1 MQPAYFLA
9 STLNLN
15 QDPIILSDDEAHHA
29 IKVRR
34 TNIGEKIFVTDGN
47 GLVVEALV
55 TKIGPGNRLE
65 AQVLNKQNQIIQSPI
80 ICVAQAIA
88 KGDRAD
94 LSIEL
99 LTEVGVDQIIP
110 WQANRCISKLEDK
123 SDKLIQKWQNTS
135 RESTKQSRR
144 ALVPQILDLVTT
156 SQLVNLFNKY
166 EKVVILDPDSDN
178 KFIDTVKSV
187 TKNVLLVIGPEGG
200 IDDSE
205 MQSFKNANANFTSLG
220 NSILRT
226 SSAGAISSAIL
237 LANTK
242 WLK

>member
-34 TNIGEKIFVTDGN
+34 TNIGEKIFVTDGD

-65 AQVLNKQNQIIQSPI
+65 AQVLNKQNQINQSPI

-144 ALVPQILDLVTT
+144 AFVPQILDLVTT
-156 SQLVNLFNKY
+156 SQLVNLFNNY

-187 TKNVLLVIGPEGG
+187 TRNVLLVIGPEGG

-205 MQSFKNANANFTSLG
+205 MQSFKVANANFASLG